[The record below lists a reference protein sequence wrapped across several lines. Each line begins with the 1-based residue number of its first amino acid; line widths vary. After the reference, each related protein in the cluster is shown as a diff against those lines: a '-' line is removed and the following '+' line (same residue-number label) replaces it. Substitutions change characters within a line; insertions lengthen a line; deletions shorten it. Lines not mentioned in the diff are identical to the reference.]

1 VPGGSGFESSDSAF
15 RRAGRESEKNRGVF
29 AHRPASKRECGLQ
42 ILRFG
47 VKSHLGDADTPIPD
61 TLSFAEAIVITLYAA
76 DRRLALA
83 GMLTKMSFPIIAV
96 PPESVV
102 GDEQLGSKT
111 KFWFDHSGGRWLF
124 KEAREKTGEDWA
136 EKIAS
141 AIATLVKIST
151 AHVELSEF
159 KGRRGCASQS
169 FVTVENESL
178 VHGNEILAVQIH
190 GYDRSK
196 KLGQADHTIRN
207 IFIAITKL
215 FADAEETRDKVLFQL
230 AEYLVLDALIG
241 NTDRHHENW
250 GLLVRDVTRGIDD
263 SAETRIRV
271 APSFDH
277 ASSLGRELRDEKRE
291 EIVQR
296 EAIASYVHRARG
308 GVYLKDTDPH
318 GANPLERSPLRESLL
333 DIYPLCP

>member
-1 VPGGSGFESSDSAF
+1 
-15 RRAGRESEKNRGVF
+15 
-29 AHRPASKRECGLQ
+29 
-42 ILRFG
+42 
-47 VKSHLGDADTPIPD
+47 
-61 TLSFAEAIVITLYAA
+61 
-76 DRRLALA
+76 
-83 GMLTKMSFPIIAV
+83 MSFSIISV

-111 KFWFDHSGGRWLF
+111 KFWFDHGGGRWLF
-124 KEAREKTGEDWA
+124 KEARENSGEDWA
-136 EKIAS
+136 ERIAS
-141 AIATLVKIST
+141 AIATLIKIST

-159 KGRRGCASQS
+159 KGRRGCASRS

-196 KLGQADHTIRN
+196 KLRQADHTIKN

-215 FADAEETRDKVLFQL
+215 FASAEQTRDEVLFQL

-250 GLLVRDVTRGIDD
+250 GLLVRDVTGGINE
-263 SAETRIRV
+263 SAGARIRV

-277 ASSLGRELRDEKRE
+277 ASSLGRELRDEKRK

-296 EAIASYVHRARG
+296 ETIASYVHRARG
-308 GVYLKDTDPH
+308 GVYLKQTDPH
-318 GANPLERSPLRESLL
+318 GANPLELIQFASQEFPLYFRTALKKVSSVSIEPILTIIDDVPDARMSLWARL
-333 DIYPLCP
+333 LAKAFLTYTHSALRKLSI

>member
-1 VPGGSGFESSDSAF
+1 MPFS
-15 RRAGRESEKNRGVF
+15 
-29 AHRPASKRECGLQ
+29 
-42 ILRFG
+42 
-47 VKSHLGDADTPIPD
+47 
-61 TLSFAEAIVITLYAA
+61 
-76 DRRLALA
+76 
-83 GMLTKMSFPIIAV
+83 IISV

-111 KFWFDHSGGRWLF
+111 KFWFDHENGRWLF
-124 KEAREKTGEDWA
+124 KEARENTGEDWA
-136 EKIAS
+136 ECIGS
-141 AIATLVKIST
+141 AIATLINIST

-169 FVTVENESL
+169 FVTVGESL

-196 KLGQADHTIRN
+196 KLRQADHTIKN
-207 IFIAITKL
+207 IFVAITKL
-215 FADAEETRDKVLFQL
+215 FATDEQTRDAVLVQL

-250 GLLVRDVTRGIDD
+250 GLLVRDVSGGFQE
-263 SAETRIRV
+263 SAGTRIRV

-291 EIVQR
+291 EIVDR
-296 EAIASYVHRARG
+296 GTIASYVHKARG
-308 GVYLKDTDPH
+308 GVYLKPTDRH
-318 GANPLERSPLRESLL
+318 GANPLELIRIASEEFPVYFRTALEKVSSVPINSILALIDEVPGARMSSSAQRLSKAFLTYTHSALRKLSP
-333 DIYPLCP
+333 